1 MTETTQPGGLTADA
15 PSPTTPVEG
24 ESGAAAADAEAAG
37 GNGWAHVVSQLHGL
51 DLAVYRAIEQT
62 RTPAIDTTLR
72 RISHLANHSKLW
84 LGVAALLF
92 AFGGHKGRRAAVT
105 GVVAIG
111 VNSFLVNIPLKSIA
125 RRRRPER
132 APAGDGNERHVPM
145 PTSRSFPS
153 GHSASAFA
161 FATAVTAFRPELG
174 WGLRAAA
181 TLVAYSRVHCGVH
194 YPGDVLVG
202 SLIGM
207 GVGESTA
214 LTAKAIL
221 RRRS

>member
-1 MTETTQPGGLTADA
+1 MTDVSEQAPPPTGKSEAAAQPAA
-15 PSPTTPVEG
+15 VAG
-24 ESGAAAADAEAAG
+24 ESAEPDWR
-37 GNGWAHVVSQLHGL
+37 NVVRQLHNL

-62 RTPAIDTTLR
+62 RTPAIDRTLR
-72 RISHLANHSKLW
+72 RISRLANYSRLW
-84 LGVAALLF
+84 LAVATLLF
-92 AFGGHKGRRAAVT
+92 ALGGRSGRRAAVT
-105 GVVAIG
+105 GLAAIG
-111 VNSFLVNIPLKSIA
+111 VNSFLVNVPLKSIA
-125 RRRRPER
+125 HRRRPER
-132 APAGDGNERHVPM
+132 AAAAESSRRHVPM

-174 WGLRAAA
+174 WALRAAA

-214 LTAKAIL
+214 LTAKALL
-221 RRRS
+221 RRRP